1 MRMYER
7 IRNLVCD
14 RNLPV
19 GGVTA
24 SGEYIII
31 EQGQDEAGAFYRVT
45 TLQDNDWLR
54 LNIFYANGDTSETYR
69 K

>member
-31 EQGQDEAGAFYRVT
+31 EQGQDEAGAFYRIT
-45 TLQDNDWLR
+45 TLQDNEWLR
-54 LNIFYANGDTSETYR
+54 INTLYANGDSIETYR
-69 K
+69 R

>member
-1 MRMYER
+1 MGMYEW
-7 IRNLVCD
+7 IRELLRD

-54 LNIFYANGDTSETYR
+54 INTLYANGDSTETYR
-69 K
+69 R